1 LRNVTMLS
9 SAESFEFENVYD
21 QFEFWWLRICFNIT
35 NLFSIWHWRITLMW
49 NK

>member
-21 QFEFWWLRICFNIT
+21 QFWF
-35 NLFSIWHWRITLMW
+35 
-49 NK
+49 